1 MLTDT
6 TLGQTRE
13 VETNALGQD
22 LAGLIES
29 AQAAHPWG
37 VDGLVHFKQSAISA
51 LRKDGLS
58 GTWIRENSHVSGVD
72 GIVGD
77 VREET
82 AHNSGRSALTIAG
95 REPV

>member
-1 MLTDT
+1 MQTDT
-6 TLGQTRE
+6 LLGQKRE
-13 VETNALGQD
+13 VETNTLGQD
-22 LAGLIES
+22 LAGLIKS
-29 AQAAHPWG
+29 AKAAHPWG
-37 VDGLVHFKQSAISA
+37 VDGLVHFEQSAISA
-51 LRKDGLS
+51 LGKDGLS

-82 AHNSGRSALTIAG
+82 AHNSGRSALTIAR